1 MADFIDSEASESD
14 VSLETE
20 FEKLALNVI
29 KPIFKACTEC
39 TVFYY
44 EKAIIVLH

>member
-20 FEKLALNVI
+20 FEKLGLNVI
-29 KPIFKACTEC
+29 KPIFNACTEC
-39 TVFYY
+39 TVLYY
-44 EKAIIVLH
+44 EEAQIVPI